1 MKTLSVVIPAYNE
14 EDGISK
20 VIEELKLVLDD
31 AKQPYEIIAVDD
43 GSTDNTAKIVEKIEN
58 TKLIQH
64 VYNKGYGAALKTG
77 IKSAGGDF
85 ILITDAD
92 GSYPAKAVPRLLE
105 QVEQYDMVVGART
118 GKDVNI
124 QLYRKPA
131 KWFLSRLA
139 NYLSGTKIPDLNS
152 GMRIFRKE
160 TAMKFFDI
168 LPSGFSF
175 TTTITLAY
183 LSNDYNIKYEPIDY
197 YERTGK
203 SKIRP
208 LRDGLNF
215 IMLIVRTITYFNPL
229 KVFLPVSIVL
239 FAFGF
244 GVLLYQLIILRNVG
258 ELSVMLILAAF
269 QIGFLGLLADL
280 IVRKR

>member
-14 EDGISK
+14 EKGILK
-20 VIEELKLVLDD
+20 VIEELKLVLDNT
-31 AKQPYEIIAVDD
+31 KQPYEIIVVDD
-43 GSTDNTAKIVEKIEN
+43 GSTDNTAEIVEKIEN
-58 TKLIQH
+58 TRLIQH
-64 VYNKGYGAALKTG
+64 VHNKGYGAALKTG
-77 IKSAGGDF
+77 IKGASGDF

-92 GSYPAKAVPRLLE
+92 GSYPNKDVPRLLE
-105 QVEQYDMVVGART
+105 HVEQYDMVVGART

-160 TAMKFFDI
+160 AAIRFFSI

-175 TTTITLAY
+175 TTTLTLAY
-183 LSNDYNIKYEPIDY
+183 LSNDYNIRYVPIDY

-208 LRDGLNF
+208 LSDGFNF
-215 IMLIVRTITYFNPL
+215 IILIVRTITYFNPL
-229 KVFLPVSIVL
+229 KVFLPASILL
-239 FAFGF
+239 FIFGS
-244 GVLLYQLIILRNVG
+244 GVLLYQLIVQRNIAD
-258 ELSVMLILAAF
+258 LSVMLILAAF
-269 QIGFLGLLADL
+269 QIAFLGLLADL
-280 IVRKR
+280 ITRKR